1 MQYNIE
7 FQICSLVF
15 ICILA
20 VVFFAKN
27 RRWTSDNIVFAKL
40 VICTFLVVLDDFLV
54 ILAISIPSVPDFYE
68 ILFGKI
74 YLAFM
79 YFCMIYFFQYAIA
92 LTVNWND
99 DSLRIEKFKKF
110 AFKIC
115 PILALIFSIISFCLP
130 LYSFQNGREV
140 YVYGP
145 SQNLCYYFGYVLVI
159 LVPVYAFLNRKKMTV
174 KQQLPLYAYVVIQA
188 CVAIIESVNKELLLT
203 TISTVVVIYL
213 LYFTLQNPDIVILQE
228 KNKKEELLIKQMIH
242 ALADSVDAKD
252 HYTSGHSTRVAEYA
266 VMIAKRLG
274 YDKEHLRELFYMGLL
289 HDVGKISVPD
299 EIINKQGKLTSTEY
313 DIVKTH
319 TVVGGQMLEKISTL
333 PQLFLGAM
341 YHHEKFDGKGYPEGL
356 VGDNIPTDVRILSV
370 ADSYDAMA
378 SSRSYRGVLP
388 QAVIRA
394 ELLQGKGTQ
403 FDPAIA
409 DIMIE
414 IIDEDVNFELKE
426 KKI

>member
-40 VICTFLVVLDDFLV
+40 V
-54 ILAISIPSVPDFYE
+54 
-68 ILFGKI
+68 
-74 YLAFM
+74 
-79 YFCMIYFFQYAIA
+79 
-92 LTVNWND
+92 
-99 DSLRIEKFKKF
+99 
-110 AFKIC
+110 IC

-203 TISTVVVIYL
+203 TIATVVVIYL

-266 VMIAKRLG
+266 VTFFRCN
-274 YDKEHLRELFYMGLL
+274 
-289 HDVGKISVPD
+289 V
-299 EIINKQGKLTSTEY
+299 
-313 DIVKTH
+313 
-319 TVVGGQMLEKISTL
+319 
-333 PQLFLGAM
+333 
-341 YHHEKFDGKGYPEGL
+341 
-356 VGDNIPTDVRILSV
+356 
-370 ADSYDAMA
+370 
-378 SSRSYRGVLP
+378 SS
-388 QAVIRA
+388 
-394 ELLQGKGTQ
+394 
-403 FDPAIA
+403 
-409 DIMIE
+409 
-414 IIDEDVNFELKE
+414 
-426 KKI
+426 